1 MMVQEAHHQSFFLAP
16 PARCS
21 SQMKL
26 LDLGN
31 LAVRRMLVARGV
43 SSQTAQV
50 LGHDVHYYRAE
61 GTGKGP
67 PLFLVHGLGSS
78 ANAFFR
84 TVVPLAKQFR
94 SVYAID
100 LPGNGFSPLP
110 STGPLPLRQYIEV
123 LRQFRRQII
132 GEKVF
137 LIGNSLGGAMAFY
150 YAHEEPDALEALAL
164 ISPAGAKVAP
174 GRLAMTMKSFDV
186 TTHKEARGLA
196 RKLFAKPSLG
206 LLVFAGELRHMVSSP
221 AVKSIR
227 GEVKEEDLV
236 SEEMLAALK
245 MPTLLIWGQ
254 QEKLLPY
261 ESIDYYRAHL
271 PKSAEV
277 HEVRAFGHMPQMEH
291 PREFVMRI
299 NAFAQSQGL
308 F

>member
-1 MMVQEAHHQSFFLAP
+1 MNLF
-16 PARCS
+16 
-21 SQMKL
+21 
-26 LDLGN
+26 DLGN
-31 LAVRRMLVARGV
+31 LAVRRMLIARGV
-43 SSQTAQV
+43 SSQTANV
-50 LGHDVHYYRAE
+50 LGHEVHYYKAV
-61 GTGKGP
+61 GTGQGP

-84 TVVPLAKQFR
+84 TVVPLTKQFR
-94 SVYAID
+94 AVYAID

-110 STGPLPLRQYIEV
+110 ASGPLALRKYIEV
-123 LRQFRRQII
+123 LRVFRKQVI

-150 YAHEEPDALEALAL
+150 YAHEEPEALAALAL

-174 GRLAMTMKSFDV
+174 GRLETTMKSFDV
-186 TTHKEARGLA
+186 TTHKQARGLA

-227 GEVKEEDLV
+227 GEIKPEDLV
-236 SEEMLAALK
+236 SEEMLSALK

-271 PKSAEV
+271 PKTAEV

-291 PREFVMRI
+291 PREFVKRI

-308 F
+308 IKSLLAVEPISVRQAGA